1 MLGSC
6 LQKPVQ
12 ALRKLV
18 NIDSCFLFIM
28 LLRKKSNALHVIL
41 MVNILLVVYIVIV
54 KCLMN
59 IHSLVSK
66 CVIFEKNFEITV
78 LTPYTE
84 S

>member
-12 ALRKLV
+12 ALRKLE

-59 IHSLVSK
+59 IYSLVSK